1 LGEDVSK
8 QYPGLFHAVLIKPV
22 RQHLLH
28 QHILKALN
36 IGTTTMS
43 ENVMSNVSL
52 HDDFAER
59 NPLRIMLVEDNLINQ
74 LLATTILTKLGYKP
88 HIANNGREAID
99 LLSQQAFDLI
109 LMDMQ
114 MPEMDGIE
122 ATKYIRKHFEVQPVI
137 IAMTANAMREDREI
151 CLQAGMN
158 DYLSKPVK
166 PEDLMMMM
174 EKWRMGSAA

>member
-1 LGEDVSK
+1 
-8 QYPGLFHAVLIKPV
+8 
-22 RQHLLH
+22 
-28 QHILKALN
+28 
-36 IGTTTMS
+36 
-43 ENVMSNVSL
+43 
-52 HDDFAER
+52 
-59 NPLRIMLVEDNLINQ
+59 
-74 LLATTILTKLGYKP
+74 
-88 HIANNGREAID
+88 
-99 LLSQQAFDLI
+99 
-109 LMDMQ
+109 MQ

-174 EKWRMGSAA
+174 EKWRIGSAA